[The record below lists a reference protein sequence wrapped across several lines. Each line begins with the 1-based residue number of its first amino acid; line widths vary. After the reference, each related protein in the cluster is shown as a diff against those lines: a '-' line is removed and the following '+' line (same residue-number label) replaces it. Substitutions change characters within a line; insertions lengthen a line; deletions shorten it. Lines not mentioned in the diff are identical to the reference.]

1 MRAASLLLT
10 ASDGLNFGDTQPCP
24 LPSARDHARH
34 TKREIKF
41 LPGGVPSVIVSFTAH
56 APACIAKRLCFS
68 ASVWVGSFSKR
79 FSRYIWHERSQC
91 NLAQNFEATI
101 ASEGINGFLV
111 EIRDWY
117 ARDFRGS
124 RVRLEEV
131 PSNSQKRGSPGLVRA
146 VPRSSSGIC
155 YQGLGK
161 EERCCK
167 SGGISGNFGDAG
179 SDLGAVRGGQYENC
193 FTLSANSRM
202 GI

>member
-91 NLAQNFEATI
+91 SLAQNFEATI
-101 ASEGINGFLV
+101 ASEGINGFL
-111 EIRDWY
+111 
-117 ARDFRGS
+117 
-124 RVRLEEV
+124 
-131 PSNSQKRGSPGLVRA
+131 RA

-155 YQGLGK
+155 YQVLGK

-167 SGGISGNFGDAG
+167 SGGRSGNFGDAG
-179 SDLGAVRGGQYENC
+179 SDLGAVRGGPYENC
-193 FTLSANSRM
+193 FKLSADSRM